1 MALPQ
6 ITSNVIDVAEKLNYN
21 TDDRLASI
29 VKINSNILKSVSNIE
44 KTFNGYIKWKKL
56 QADLADDPNQ
66 KQKNK
71 GFSEIK
77 PMSLFGL
84 RLVSGKQTL
93 LGLAGLIAELTG
105 LDDWLKT
112 LDLPRIFKNI
122 RGAFQGLNDFSVKI
136 SESISRFK
144 LPELPKIRIVDS
156 DGKNLVDEA
165 GKVIENLSEKFKI
178 RLPELPKFSFTD
190 EAGKV
195 IEKLPTID
203 MQPIRSA
210 IAGVMLQFELFSND
224 LQEVVKSF
232 PKIQIDMPEMPEK
245 SGIFSGIKTFFVG
258 TEEGGGIIGKIA
270 DFFSGFEIP
279 EKLTKYLLTPLKF
292 LIGPLITFLD
302 FVFGA
307 FDGWKEAAENPKATF
322 GDKIWGALQG
332 GVEGIIKGIL
342 GAIELVVGSLLPWI
356 LEQTGLNNAATF
368 LKNIF
373 NEEAGGGIAK
383 YVDFSMWGEKLGE
396 GLFNVFNVIIPDA
409 IKSMTDTLK
418 SGKQWLIDKLGLGNI
433 FGENA
438 EGIDFSKIFDK
449 FKFDISLPE
458 LKFPDIGQIVK
469 AYGVELARNIGSLID
484 NIFQKIS
491 DVLLKVAEKGR
502 WLPFGLGDIFREGA
516 ATISDAG
523 SVFKSNL
530 VKVASS
536 IDTSSSTAMPR
547 MSATPPPPPPMPRR
561 TASQQTQPSS
571 LNVNNGGN
579 VINNVTNQTTVAAM
593 PMSDAL
599 AGFEI

>member
-6 ITSNVIDVAEKLNYN
+6 ITSNVIDVTEKLNYN

-56 QADLADDPNQ
+56 QADLANDPKSGKQTFQ

-77 PMSLFGL
+77 PMSLSGL
-84 RLVSGKQTL
+84 SV

-112 LDLPRIFKNI
+112 IDLPRIFKNI

-144 LPELPKIRIVDS
+144 LPELPKIR
-156 DGKNLVDEA
+156 LVDEA
-165 GKVIENLSEKFKI
+165 GKAIENLSEKFKI
-178 RLPELPKFSFTD
+178 RLPELPKFSFAE

-195 IEKLPTID
+195 IEKLPNID

-224 LQEVVKSF
+224 LQEVAKSF
-232 PKIQIDMPEMPEK
+232 PKIQIDMPD
-245 SGIFSGIKTFFVG
+245 FSGIKTFFVG

-307 FDGWKEAAENPKATF
+307 FDGWKEVAENPKATF

-356 LEQTGLNNAATF
+356 LEQTGLNDAATF

-383 YVDFSMWGEKLGE
+383 YIDFSMWFEKLGEWGEKLGE

-449 FKFDISLPE
+449 FKFDINIPE
-458 LKFPDIGQIVK
+458 IKFPDID
-469 AYGVELARNIGSLID
+469 R
-484 NIFQKIS
+484 
-491 DVLLKVAEKGR
+491 
-502 WLPFGLGDIFREGA
+502 
-516 ATISDAG
+516 
-523 SVFKSNL
+523 
-530 VKVASS
+530 
-536 IDTSSSTAMPR
+536 
-547 MSATPPPPPPMPRR
+547 
-561 TASQQTQPSS
+561 
-571 LNVNNGGN
+571 
-579 VINNVTNQTTVAAM
+579 
-593 PMSDAL
+593 
-599 AGFEI
+599 